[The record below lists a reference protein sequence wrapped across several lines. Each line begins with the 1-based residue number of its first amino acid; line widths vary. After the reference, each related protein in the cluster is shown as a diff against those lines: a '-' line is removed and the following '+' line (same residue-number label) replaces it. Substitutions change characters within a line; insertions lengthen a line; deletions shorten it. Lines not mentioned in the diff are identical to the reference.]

1 MNNLTPQQQM
11 EIISKLGQTY
21 VPPMA
26 ALAAPAAAAN
36 KPQSKSVFQVD
47 GQQSVFQVD
56 NQQDEVYNVKLSAEQ
71 IYLSS
76 QVEAT
81 SIVVDTGS
89 T

>member
-1 MNNLTPQQQM
+1 M

-26 ALAAPAAAAN
+26 AIAAPAAATN
-36 KPQSKSVFQVD
+36 KPQPK
-47 GQQSVFQVD
+47 SVFQVD

-76 QVEAT
+76 QVKA
-81 SIVVDTGS
+81 SGQA
-89 T
+89 